1 MTKGVKLF
9 DAAKEQVAH
18 MDQVSRKQIVFWPDP
33 KTLANPEDL
42 SCVWPEFSGA
52 KRTLVQQARLALVL
66 LVTCLLAAGCTFTV
80 PRLKYLPPSRTASL
94 PLPADKSPSVFVGPV
109 TDNRGVDERFLV
121 EWGDTLFL
129 PVPLAEEVR
138 GFLISE
144 LKRLGIP
151 VASQASAAEGRVEAE
166 VTRLRLSTTGAFG
179 TTTTVSFSMRA
190 KLYASGDT
198 HPLWEA
204 TLAGSGI
211 SQVIGGTGHISD
223 VTSQAMSQAIG
234 KLGQVPGFVNSLA
247 QLSAPVTAVAKID
260 ERHEPAPRSTKVV
273 ASLDYDEKLV
283 GQNISAELTFGN
295 FHALVIGINKYKHL
309 ANLKTAENDAKK
321 VTQVLKIDYGFNVKL
336 LLNPTRAQIISILG
350 RFRREL
356 STKDNLLIYYAGHG
370 WLDKDADEGYWL
382 PMDASKEDE
391 SNWISNATIT
401 SSVRAIRAKHIIIVA
416 DSCYSGKLIRGLHI
430 QRKTSDYLTR
440 ISKKKARVV
449 LTSGGLEP
457 VADAGGKGQ
466 HSVFASAFIEA
477 LKENKGVLD
486 GISLFAKI
494 RRPVMVNSDQTPE
507 YADIRKA
514 GHDGGDFL
522 FVRAPR

>member
-1 MTKGVKLF
+1 MASK
-9 DAAKEQVAH
+9 KEQVAH
-18 MDQVSRKQIVFWPDP
+18 Y
-33 KTLANPEDL
+33 
-42 SCVWPEFSGA
+42 VWPEFSRV
-52 KRTLVQQARLALVL
+52 KRTLIRQARLALVL
-66 LVTCLLAAGCTFTV
+66 LVTSILAAGCTLTV
-80 PRLKYLPPSRTASL
+80 PRLKYSPSSRTT
-94 PLPADKSPSVFVGPV
+94 PRRLPADKSPSVFVGPV
-109 TDNRGVDERFLV
+109 TDNRGVDERLLV

-138 GFLISE
+138 VFLISE
-144 LKRLGIP
+144 LKQLGIP
-151 VASQASAAEGRVEAE
+151 VASQASVAKGRVEAE
-166 VTRLRLSTTGAFG
+166 VTRLRLSSTGAFG
-179 TTTTVSFSMRA
+179 ATTTASFSMRA
-190 KLYASGDT
+190 KLYATGAT

-204 TLAGSGI
+204 TLAGSSI

-223 VTSQAMSQAIG
+223 VTSRAMSQAIR
-234 KLGQVPGFVNSLA
+234 KLGQVPGFINSLA
-247 QLSAPVTAVAKID
+247 QLSAPPTAVAKKD
-260 ERHEPAPRSTKVV
+260 ETLEPAPGSTEVV
-273 ASLDYDEKLV
+273 ASTDYDEKLV
-283 GQNISAELTFGN
+283 GQNISTELTFGN
-295 FHALVIGINKYKHL
+295 YYALVIGINKYKYL
-309 ANLKTAENDAKK
+309 PNLKTAENDAKK
-321 VTQVLKIDYGFNVKL
+321 VTQVLEIDYGFNVKL
-336 LLNPTRAQIISILG
+336 LLNPTRAQIISTLG
-350 RFRREL
+350 HFRREL

-401 SSVRAIRAKHIIIVA
+401 SSVRAIRAKHVLIVA
-416 DSCYSGKLIRGLHI
+416 DSCFSGKLIRGLQI

-477 LKENKGVLD
+477 LKENNGVLD
-486 GISLFAKI
+486 GISLFTKI

-507 YADIRKA
+507 YGDIRKA

>member
-1 MTKGVKLF
+1 MTKRVKLF

-18 MDQVSRKQIVFWPDP
+18 MDQVSRKQIVFWADP
-33 KTLANPEDL
+33 NTLANPEDL
-42 SCVWPEFSGA
+42 CCVWPEFSGA
-52 KRTLVQQARLALVL
+52 KFTLVRQARLALIL
-66 LVTCLLAAGCTFTV
+66 LVTSLLAAGCTFTV
-80 PRLKYLPPSRTASL
+80 PRLKYLPPSRPASL
-94 PLPADKSPSVFVGPV
+94 QLPADKSPSVFVGTV

-129 PVPLAEEVR
+129 SVPLAEEVR

-151 VASQASAAEGRVEAE
+151 VASQASVAKGRVETE
-166 VTRLRLSTTGAFG
+166 VTRLRLSKTGAFG
-179 TTTTVSFSMRA
+179 ITTTASFSMRV
-190 KLYASGDT
+190 KLYASGAT

-204 TLAGSGI
+204 TLDGSGI
-211 SQVIGGTGHISD
+211 TKVMAGTGHISD
-223 VTSQAMSQAIG
+223 VTSQSMSQAIG

-247 QLSAPVTAVAKID
+247 QLSAPPTAVARID
-260 ERHEPAPRSTKVV
+260 ELPEPAPGSTGVV
-273 ASLDYDEKLV
+273 ASPDYDEKLV
-283 GQNISAELTFGN
+283 GQNIPTGLTFGN

-309 ANLKTAENDAKK
+309 PNLKTAENDAKM

-350 RFRREL
+350 HFRREL

-370 WLDKDADEGYWL
+370 WLDKDANEGYWL

-401 SSVRAIRAKHIIIVA
+401 SSVRAVQAKHVIVIA

-430 QRKTSDYLTR
+430 QRKTPNYLTR
-440 ISKKKARVV
+440 ISRKKARVV

-457 VADAGGKGQ
+457 VADDGGKGQ
-466 HSVFASAFIEA
+466 HSVFASAFIKA
-477 LKENKGVLD
+477 LKGNAGVLD
-486 GISLFAKI
+486 GTSLFTRI

-522 FVRAPR
+522 FVRVK

>member
-1 MTKGVKLF
+1 MTKGVMLF

-18 MDQVSRKQIVFWPDP
+18 MDQVSRKQIVFWPVP
-33 KTLANPEDL
+33 NTLTNPEDL
-42 SCVWPEFSGA
+42 SSVWPEFSGA
-52 KRTLVQQARLALVL
+52 KRTLVRQARLALFL
-66 LVTCLLAAGCTFTV
+66 LVTSLLAAGCTFTV
-80 PRLKYLPPSRTASL
+80 PRLKYFPPSSAT
-94 PLPADKSPSVFVGPV
+94 PLQFPADKSPSIFVGPV
-109 TDNRGVDERFLV
+109 TDNRGVDERLL
-121 EWGDTLFL
+121 EKAGDTYLL
-129 PVPLAEEVR
+129 PVPMAEEVR

-151 VASQASAAEGRVEAE
+151 VVSQPSDAKGRLEAE
-166 VTRLRLSTTGAFG
+166 VTRFRIRFKPFGGSTAT
-179 TTTTVSFSMRA
+179 FSMRT
-190 KLYASGDT
+190 KLYASGAT
-198 HPLWEA
+198 RQLWEA
-204 TLAGSGI
+204 ALEGSGTNNEIGGTDPI
-211 SQVIGGTGHISD
+211 SQV
-223 VTSQAMSQAIG
+223 TSRALSQAIG

-247 QLSAPVTAVAKID
+247 KLSAPPTAVAKIE
-260 ERHEPAPRSTKVV
+260 ERPEPAQGSTEVV
-273 ASLDYDEKLV
+273 ASLDYNEKLV
-283 GQNISAELTFGN
+283 GQNISTELTFGN
-295 FHALVIGINKYKHL
+295 FYALVIGINKYKYL
-309 ANLKTAENDAKK
+309 PNLKTAENDAKK

-336 LLNPTRAQIISILG
+336 LLNPTRAQIISNLG
-350 RFRREL
+350 HFRREL

-401 SSVRAIRAKHIIIVA
+401 SSVRAIRAKHVIIVA

-477 LKENKGVLD
+477 LKENNGVLD
-486 GISLFAKI
+486 GISLFTKI

-522 FVRAPR
+522 FVRVPR